1 MTSFIKCQ
9 YEECNNITTDYQKNY
24 GAYCYKHNILTLC
37 NPSRANFEYLAS
49 SYPRVKTPTR
59 RPLSPTRISPENA
72 YKETIKCMLC
82 EKKKPHE
89 FKMKCGNFIC
99 EDCIDCVKTMSCPA
113 CGENMEGPV
122 ITPKI
127 RKMIEKRMFEKH
139 LKEASNI
146 FKIKE
151 DDTEDLKL

>member
-1 MTSFIKCQ
+1 MSSFIKCQ
-9 YEECNNITTDYQKNY
+9 YEECNNITTDYKSIY
-24 GAYCYKHNILTLC
+24 GAYCYVHNKLTLC
-37 NPSRANFEYLAS
+37 NPSFVNFEYLTV

-59 RPLSPTRISPENA
+59 RPLSPTRINPENT

-82 EKKKPHE
+82 EKKKPHD
-89 FKMKCGNFIC
+89 FKMKCGHFIC

-122 ITPKI
+122 ITSKI